1 MNNTNSVTL
10 QQWLRDYCSKSMV
23 IAGGVALRIQGD
35 QVRVLAEWPERDPV
49 NQPLIDAGMI
59 ALKHGNEGVVV
70 PPVLQTNKGAQRIV
84 QVRLGNPDAAGMI
97 VLGLNSAND
106 SVAQGYLHDLQALK
120 NVLNDMLAS
129 TEALGTGPSGTL
141 LGLQATLLGGTNLE
155 AAAIAFVN
163 ELASN
168 FRLDRT
174 SLGLLEDGR
183 IRIAAISHNANFA
196 RKQEL
201 LRSLVAAMEECAD
214 QACTLTQPPRQDEVP
229 HILLAHSEFSSRAGT
244 SVCSLPIAHDGKLIG
259 VLVLE
264 RQGTP
269 PASTDIVACQHL
281 AALMA
286 PIIELRQK
294 AERTLPRRLAD
305 TVHQYRHRLALN
317 NAVLRHT
324 MIGIAIA
331 LLALLLIPMP
341 YQITA
346 GARIE
351 GAEQRILAAPTD
363 GFLKQA
369 YVRPGD
375 SVKAGQLLAEMS
387 DNDLRLEESRWQAE
401 LTQHENAY
409 ISAMA
414 RADRAG
420 FSVSRAKANEAS
432 AQLELTRS
440 QLERM
445 RIVAPADS
453 IVIQGDLS
461 QNLGAPIR
469 RGDTLL
475 ILAPQGRHRLLLE
488 VDERDI
494 AEIQEGRQGRLAL
507 SAHPDDTLTFMVKR
521 IVPVAVGKDGN
532 NVFELEAGL
541 DDNPTSLRPGMRG
554 VARIDADKHSL
565 LWQSMHRVV
574 NWLRHRLF
582 ALGG

>member
-23 IAGGVALRIQGD
+23 IVGGVALKMQGN
-35 QVRVLAEWPERDPV
+35 QLRVLAEWPERDPV
-49 NQPLIDAGMI
+49 NLPLIDAGMI
-59 ALKHGNEGVVV
+59 ALKHRTEGVVV
-70 PPVLQTNKGAQRIV
+70 PPVAQTDKGAQRIV
-84 QVRLGNPDAAGMI
+84 QVRLGTQDTGGMI
-97 VLGLNSAND
+97 VLGLNAAND
-106 SVAQGYLHDLQALK
+106 SVAQGYLHDLQGLK
-120 NVLNDMLAS
+120 SVLNEMLAS

-141 LGLQATLLGGTNLE
+141 LGLQATLLGGNSLE

-163 ELASN
+163 ELAST

-196 RKQEL
+196 QKQEL

-214 QACTLTQPPRQDEVP
+214 QSCTLTHPPSRDEVP
-229 HILLAHSEFSSRAGT
+229 HILLAHAEFSSRAGT
-244 SVCSLPIAHDGKLIG
+244 GISSLPIAHDGKLIG

-269 PASTDIVACQHL
+269 PTSTDIVACQHL
-281 AALMA
+281 TALMA

-294 AERTLPRRLAD
+294 AERTLPGRLIDA
-305 TVHQYRHRLALN
+305 VREYRHWFALSN
-317 NAVLRHT
+317 PVLRYT
-324 MIGIAIA
+324 VVGVGVA

-341 YQITA
+341 YQVTA

-401 LTQHENAY
+401 LRQHENAY

-440 QLERM
+440 QLDRM

-494 AEIQEGRQGRLAL
+494 GEIQEGRQGRLSL
-507 SAHPDDTLTFMVKR
+507 SAHPDDTLNFMVKR

-532 NVFELEAGL
+532 NIFELEASL
-541 DDNPTSLRPGMRG
+541 DGNPTSLRPGMRG
-554 VARIDADKHSL
+554 VARIDADKHPL
-565 LWQSMHRVV
+565 LWQSLHRVT

>member
-1 MNNTNSVTL
+1 MNTTNSVTL

-23 IAGGVALRIQGD
+23 IVGCVVLKTQGD
-35 QVRVLAEWPERDPV
+35 QLRVLAEWPERDPV
-49 NQPLIDAGMI
+49 NLPLIDGGTI
-59 ALKHGNEGVVV
+59 ALRHEIEGVVV
-70 PPVLQTNKGAQRIV
+70 PPVVQTDKGAQRIV
-84 QVRLGNPDAAGMI
+84 QLRLGNSDTPGML

-106 SVAQGYLHDLQALK
+106 SVAQGYLHDLQGLKQAL
-120 NVLNDMLAS
+120 NAMLAS
-129 TEALGTGPSGTL
+129 TEAVGTGPSGTL
-141 LGLQATLLGGTNLE
+141 LSLQATLLGGTSLE
-155 AAAIAFVN
+155 EAAIAFVN
-163 ELASN
+163 ELAST

-174 SLGLLEDGR
+174 SLGFLEDGR
-183 IRIAAISHNANFA
+183 IRIAAISHNATFA
-196 RKQEL
+196 QKQEL

-214 QACTLTQPPRQDEVP
+214 QACTLTQPPRQDELP

-244 SVCSLPIAHDGKLIG
+244 CVSSIPLAHDGRLIG
-259 VLVLE
+259 ILVLE

-269 PASTDIVACQHL
+269 PGSTEIVACQHL

-294 AERTLPRRLAD
+294 AEQSLPRRLAE
-305 TVHQYRHRLALN
+305 TVQQYRHRFARGNPALRRAAIG
-317 NAVLRHT
+317 AVL
-324 MIGIAIA
+324 A
-331 LLALLLIPMP
+331 LLALLLIPVP
-341 YQITA
+341 YHVTA

-387 DNDLRLEESRWQAE
+387 DQDLRLEENRWQAE

-414 RADRAG
+414 RADRAA

-440 QLERM
+440 QLDRM
-445 RIVAPADS
+445 RVVAPADS
-453 IVIQGDLS
+453 VVIQGDLS

-494 AEIQEGRQGRLAL
+494 GEIQAGRRGRLAL
-507 SAHPDDTLTFMVKR
+507 SAHPDDTLSFEVKR

-532 NVFELEAGL
+532 NVFELEASL
-541 DDNPTSLRPGMRG
+541 DDNPASLRPGMRG
-554 VARIDADKHSL
+554 VAKIDADKRSL

-574 NWLRHRLF
+574 HWVQHRLF